1 MLPSIHVGRA
11 ADRKFEVDKGGSSG
25 VNFPAFS
32 HKLRPTLRQVFGF
45 SLIGLL
51 LGLGALFYLVLD
63 GTERTIL
70 HSADT
75 YRDLAGREVAGRVT
89 DYLNEAPMAVDH
101 FERQVRYGLVQT
113 KEPDS
118 LQRELLS
125 LLLANENISEAT
137 LTYADDPRGNLMA
150 NRATTGQ
157 VTVLRAPSKGD
168 FICERTWFID
178 GRFIS
183 QPSALGLATGERATP
198 LSSPAPANDPTLH
211 PTFET
216 AVRQDLYGTLVWADL
231 HWAQVDASMPEAER
245 RVEVSV
251 QKTIEDGQG
260 KFVGVLRIGMMKS
273 LIDRAVQQHLSQGDG
288 QDPHMIFLCDNDGRL
303 ITGFGDKDKVM
314 VSGDDL
320 RIPPGD
326 VPQVV
331 ARALKEPSLA
341 RIGGDTPTAAS
352 SFRFG
357 NMDYLYTYQALPQ
370 TQDWIVGIV
379 VPRDYYLGPLLKI
392 RGEVLWASV
401 ALMTVIVLA
410 GGVVVRNVMRSQA
423 LILHETA
430 KMNRFE
436 FTATRQAQWLRDI
449 EEVLVGLERA
459 KTAMRAMSKYVPIN
473 LVRRLYRDD
482 QEPVLGGTTAQLSIL
497 FTDIKGFTSFSE
509 QVEPDR
515 LAEVLGLYLQAVT
528 NAIQGENGTIDKYIG
543 DSVMALWNVPEE
555 TPGHEALACRAA
567 LRSQSALTQLYD
579 SPVWVGLPRFD
590 TRFGLHSCLAS
601 VGHFGAP
608 DRFNYTTIGDGVNLA
623 SRLEGLN
630 KYYETKVVASEA
642 IYEKAKDHFE
652 FRLLDCV
659 AVRGKTQGITIYELI
674 GPRTPDAARPQ
685 VVVTYEKAFG
695 LYRKAEFAAALDAL
709 RDQPGDGPSRTLA
722 GRCREFLDSPPE
734 AWSGVWVFD
743 TK

>member
-1 MLPSIHVGRA
+1 
-11 ADRKFEVDKGGSSG
+11 
-25 VNFPAFS
+25 VNFRAFFY
-32 HKLRPTLRQVFGF
+32 KFRPTLRQVFGF

-51 LGLGALFYLVLD
+51 VGLGALFYLVLD

-89 DYLNEAPMAVDH
+89 DYLNEAPLAVDH
-101 FERQVRYGLVQT
+101 FERQVRYGLVQP

-157 VTVLRAPSKGD
+157 VTVLLAPSKGD
-168 FICERTWFID
+168 FICDRTWFSD

-183 QPSALGLATGERATP
+183 QTSALGLAAGAHAVPRSA
-198 LSSPAPANDPTLH
+198 PAPAKDPTLD

-216 AVRQDLYGTLVWADL
+216 AVRSDLYGTLVWADL
-231 HWAQVDASMPEAER
+231 HWAQVDALMPEAER

-260 KFVGVLRIGMMKS
+260 RFVGVLRIGMMKS
-273 LIDRAVQQHLSQGDG
+273 LIDRAVQQHLSEGSER
-288 QDPHMIFLCDNDGRL
+288 DPHMIFLCDNDGRL
-303 ITGFGDKDKVM
+303 ITGFGDKDRVM
-314 VSGDDL
+314 VSGEDL

-326 VPQVV
+326 VPPVV
-331 ARALKEPSLA
+331 ARALKEPSLG
-341 RIGGDTPTAAS
+341 RIGDTPTAAS

-357 NMDYLYTYQALPQ
+357 DMDYLYTFQALPPGQ

-410 GGVVVRNVMRSQA
+410 GGLVVRNVMRSQA
-423 LILHETA
+423 LILRETA

-436 FTATRQAQWLRDI
+436 FTEARQAQWLRDI
-449 EEVLVGLERA
+449 EEVLASLERA

-473 LVRRLYRDD
+473 LVRRLYRDG
-482 QEPVLGGTTAQLSIL
+482 QEPVLGGTTAELSIL
-497 FTDIKGFTSFSE
+497 FSDIKGFTSFSE
-509 QVEPDR
+509 HVQPDR

-528 NAIQGENGTIDKYIG
+528 IAIQGESGTIDKYIG

-555 TPGHEALACRAA
+555 TPEHEVLACRAA
-567 LRSQSALTQLYD
+567 LRSQAALTELYD
-579 SPVWVGLPRFD
+579 SPLWEGLPRFD

-642 IYEKAKDHFE
+642 IYSKAKEHFE

-659 AVRGKTQGITIYELI
+659 AVSGKKQGITIYELI
-674 GPRTPDAARPQ
+674 GPKTAGAARPE
-685 VVVTYEKAFG
+685 VVVAYEEAFKLYEKAQF
-695 LYRKAEFAAALDAL
+695 RAALEAL
-709 RDQPGDGPSRTLA
+709 RDQPDDGPGKTLA
-722 GRCREFLDSPPE
+722 RRCREFLESPPE
-734 AWSGVWVFD
+734 AWNGVWQFD